1 MGYNIS
7 TLPDHIVRS
16 ENMEKFHF
24 ESVLGGQTLDFLSNE
39 GALSEGVLG
48 STEPINFMKNTLVWQ
63 SGVVCKLSELGE
75 TALSEATVY
84 IAPIA
89 FKQAYCSLELATKWK
104 SEKVKQQKKNIAL
117 DELQFGNEI
126 TNDLIQLNKADVE
139 KAVWLGDSTKTG
151 NMKFVEGFLKQL
163 STGTFALGTLTATDM
178 IGKITEAYLK
188 MPSAVTN
195 APDFRVFIGTNEY
208 KKYRAELASK
218 NLFHKED
225 EFAVFGTSA
234 QFVVVDGLDATNKV
248 VFARARNL
256 QARADYEGTEA
267 KVDVWYEKNDDE
279 MKIRARFGLGVK
291 AIFKQEIG
299 VLDLGA

>member
-7 TLPDHIVRS
+7 TLPDNIVRS

-24 ESVLGGQTLDFLSNE
+24 ESVLGGQTLDFLSDM
-39 GALSEGVLG
+39 GALAEGVLG

-63 SGVVCKLSELGE
+63 DGKTCKLSELGE

-89 FKQAYCSLELATKWK
+89 FKQAYCSLELASKWK
-104 SEKVKQQKKNIAL
+104 AEKVKQSKKNIAL

-126 TNDLIQLNKADVE
+126 TADLIQMNKADVE

-151 NMKFVEGFLKQL
+151 NLKFVEGFLKQL
-163 STGTFALGTLTATDM
+163 ATGTFTLGTLTATDLV
-178 IGKITEAYLK
+178 GKITEAYVK
-188 MPSAVTN
+188 MPSAVTS
-195 APDFRVFIGTNEY
+195 AEDFRIFIGTKEY
-208 KKYRAELASK
+208 KQYRAELASK
-218 NLFHKED
+218 NLFHQED
-225 EFAVFGTSA
+225 PLAVFGTSA
-234 QFVVVDGLDATNKV
+234 QFVVVDGLDATGKV

-256 QARADYEGTEA
+256 QVRSDYEGIDA

-299 VLDLGA
+299 VLDLA